1 MVSVPRTRPPYPE
14 SFRREAV
21 ALVRREGRSIRD
33 VADSLGV
40 SQQTLRTWVKQVA
53 LDAGERDD
61 GLTSVERDE
70 LRELRR
76 RVRRLEQEREILKQG
91 GGLLRERDAVSCFR
105 FIAAKKATFPI
116 SLLCSVLGVSRS
128 GFHAWERRSPSPR
141 VLSDAWLL
149 ERIRAIHARTRGVY
163 GAPRVHAQLRHEGV
177 CVGRK
182 RVERLMREAGLSGLI
197 KTKRSKTTIR
207 VPGVRTAPDLV
218 ARDFAPNAPD
228 RLWCADIT
236 YVRTWEG
243 WLYLAAVID
252 CHSRRIVGWAMAD
265 HLRADLVVDALE
277 MAIAR
282 RRPGPGLIHHSD
294 AGSQPGLN
302 RSSQQLVLAV
312 NVSTAGD
319 DWLVRA
325 AKRA

>member
-1 MVSVPRTRPPYPE
+1 M
-14 SFRREAV
+14 
-21 ALVRREGRSIRD
+21 
-33 VADSLGV
+33 
-40 SQQTLRTWVKQVA
+40 
-53 LDAGERDD
+53 
-61 GLTSVERDE
+61 
-70 LRELRR
+70 
-76 RVRRLEQEREILKQG
+76 
-91 GGLLRERDAVSCFR
+91 SCFR